1 MRRRFQ
7 IVFQDPYAS
16 LNPRM
21 TVGSTLAEP
30 LKVHFGWR
38 RRPDRTDRVQEL
50 LTIVGLVAR
59 ARQPVPPRV
68 LRRPAPARRHRP
80 GPGPRA
86 RADRARRA
94 GVGPR
99 RVDPGRRR
107 EPARDAPGHARPG
120 LRVHRPRPVGGPPH
134 LRPGRRD
141 VPRQDR
147 RGGHPRRDLRASR
160 ATRTPRR
167 CCRPCRCPTP
177 PGAGR
182 ASGSSSRATCRRR
195 PTRRRGCRFR
205 TRCWKKQEL
214 EAGGDGHLG
223 LRGAVEPPLEPGRGR
238 ATPSPAT
245 SPRVRDVVI

>member
-38 RRPDRTDRVQEL
+38 DDQIQRPGAGAAHDRRA
-50 LTIVGLVAR
+50 VAR

-68 LRRPAPARRHRP
+68 LRRAAPARRHRA
-80 GPGPRA
+80 GAGARA

-94 GVGPR
+94 GVGAR

-107 EPARDAPGHARPG
+107 QPARAAAGPARPR
-120 LRVHRPRPVGGPPH
+120 LRVHRPRPVGGAPH
-134 LRPGRRD
+134 LRPGGGD

-147 RGGHPRRDLRASR
+147 RGGRPRRRSTPGR
-160 ATRTPRR
+160 GTPTPRR
-167 CCRPCRCPTP
+167 CCRPSRCRTP
-177 PGAGR
+177 GGSRR
-182 ASGSSSRATCRRR
+182 ASASSSRATCRRR
-195 PTRRRGCRFR
+195 PTRPAAAGSAPAAGRSSSWRTARVDTSACVEQEPLLDSVRR
-205 TRCWKKQEL
+205 
-214 EAGGDGHLG
+214 
-223 LRGAVEPPLEPGRGR
+223 R
-238 ATPSPAT
+238 ATRWPAT
-245 SPRVRDVVI
+245 SPPPATVV